1 MAFNEMIA
9 LRIRAQLKL
18 FSEEFTE
25 KKMFGGLSF
34 LYNGKMTVGIVKE
47 ELAVRVISS
56 KMENELSKF
65 NVRPMDFTKQPL
77 KEFIYVSQ
85 NGFKTEEEL
94 LHYIE
99 LGLEHAKTKS

>member
-1 MAFNEMIA
+1 MPFNEMLA
-9 LRIRAQLKL
+9 SRLRAQLGV

-47 ELAVRVISS
+47 ELVVRVISS
-56 KMENELSKF
+56 KMENELSKDH
-65 NVRPMDFTKQPL
+65 VRPMDFTKRTL

-85 NGFKTEEEL
+85 DGFKSEEEL
-94 LHYIE
+94 LYYIE
-99 LGLEHAKTKS
+99 LGLEHAKTNS